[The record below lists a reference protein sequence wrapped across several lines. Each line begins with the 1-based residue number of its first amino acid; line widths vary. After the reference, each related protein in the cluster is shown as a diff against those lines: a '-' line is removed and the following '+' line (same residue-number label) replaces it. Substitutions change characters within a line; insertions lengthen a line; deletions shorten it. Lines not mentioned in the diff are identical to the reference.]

1 MTPDERAEALAARV
15 LATLDRDRL
24 AEVAARHGD
33 GSTSGPSPSK
43 YLDVERWVRVCA
55 RRAVALD
62 LDLDRGRDVLDLG
75 TGAGYFPLVC
85 RELGHHVTATDHPQ
99 RPALYCALT
108 DAIGVEV
115 YSEAIEYGM
124 PLTAAPTYDLITA
137 FMVTFN
143 GHGSRPWGVD
153 EWAWF
158 LDLALGTLH
167 PGGRLVLEL
176 NREPDG
182 RCYTPE
188 LEALFLTRGAVIS
201 AHWPHTPKRGGH
213 RLVFMR

>member
-1 MTPDERAEALAARV
+1 MDGRVEALTARV
-15 LATLDRDRL
+15 LATIDRDKF

-43 YLDVERWVRVCA
+43 YLDADRWVRVCA

-62 LDLDRGRDVLDLG
+62 LDLVRDLDILDIG

-85 RELGHHVTATDHPQ
+85 RALGHRVTATDHPQ
-99 RPALYCALT
+99 RPEIYRALT

-115 YSEAIEYGM
+115 YSEAIEHEM
-124 PLTAAPTYDLITA
+124 PLAPVPTYDVITA

-143 GHGSRPWGVD
+143 GHGAEPWGVR
-153 EWAWF
+153 EWSWF
-158 LDLALGTLH
+158 LDLAMGTLH
-167 PGGRLVLEL
+167 SGGRLVLEL
-176 NREPDG
+176 NRESDG

-188 LEALFLTRGAVIS
+188 LEALFLARGAIVS
-201 AHWPHTPKRGGH
+201 AHWPHAPKRGGH
-213 RLVFMR
+213 RLVFAR